1 VDGGGVGC
9 DAWEDGRGGE
19 EGDGGGG
26 GVDFAMKQII
36 PIAIIVLFG
45 LSFQSFDRPF
55 HLKPKVGIDELRFGI
70 ATVKDVKRSYSRSL
84 RFSKGSG
91 LIISEPGCV
100 SRTYE
105 SLRSKEHGVNFRFA
119 GTNGTLS
126 SVEVT
131 SVGARLGETLV
142 IGSSRKQDV
151 VKAYNVSDEVVDEYV
166 ELYLYVDEA
175 WAEFEF
181 NDSLV
186 LRKVVLHAGS
196 YR

>member
-1 VDGGGVGC
+1 
-9 DAWEDGRGGE
+9 
-19 EGDGGGG
+19 
-26 GVDFAMKQII
+26 MKQII
-36 PIAIIVLFG
+36 PIAIISLFG
-45 LSFQSFDRPF
+45 LSFQSFDRPL

-70 ATVKDVKRSYSRSL
+70 ATAKDARRYYSRSL

-100 SRTYE
+100 PRTYE
-105 SLRSKEHGVNFRFA
+105 SLRSREYGLNFRFA

-131 SVGARLGETLV
+131 SVGARIGQALV

-151 VKAYNVSDEVVDEYV
+151 IEAYSVSAKVVDEYV

-186 LRKVVLHAGS
+186 LRKAVLHAGS